1 MIAKE
6 EFINSSEPAT
16 KGDLENLR
24 EDLQGDMVQMEERIN
39 TRIDSLET
47 RMDAKFEQ
55 IDARFERIEKTLTA
69 ILKVLDDMSNR
80 LAAIE
85 RNTRDL
91 PERVTVLEDDVLKLK
106 AAAH

>member
-6 EFINSSEPAT
+6 EFIHSSQPAT
-16 KGDLENLR
+16 RGDLENLR
-24 EDLQGDMVQMEERIN
+24 EDLQADMAQMEERIN
-39 TRIDSLET
+39 
-47 RMDAKFEQ
+47 AKFDQVDE
-55 IDARFERIEKTLTA
+55 RFERIEKTLAT

-80 LAAIE
+80 LTVIE

-106 AAAH
+106 ANAR